1 MGYTTA
7 SESERQNINEAV
19 ISNYEEKTSSFQQQA
34 SQEIIAQP
42 SIINDK
48 KMPIEQPHDQEQFSS
63 TSSASTIVAGNE
75 PNVTT
80 ISTNLSD
87 IKNSNTG
94 ATTSSNPLE

>member
-1 MGYTTA
+1 
-7 SESERQNINEAV
+7 
-19 ISNYEEKTSSFQQQA
+19 
-34 SQEIIAQP
+34 
-42 SIINDK
+42 
-48 KMPIEQPHDQEQFSS
+48 MPIEQPHNPITPIQEQLSS

-94 ATTSSNPLE
+94 ATNSSNPLEDMVSGNQDTTSAITRDAGSSVKVRI